1 MEPHNAHS
9 DEHPIPLDVHA
20 RLTLHGDGRVCRHAT
35 VHCPIRERSLEIDEC
50 VQCSHC
56 TGLFGDSSHHLS
68 RVMCAAAPEQHLAVS
83 AVPLACRVAARV
95 GAGETPVTAIMTRD
109 VVCVSPDVSVESLT
123 GLFLSRGFGGA
134 PVVDDTGKPVGVVSK
149 TDILRNDQE
158 QGDTGEIESPRGS
171 NAARAE
177 AALDSGLHLHRLVR
191 ETVADIMMPI
201 AFTLREN
208 ASIAQAAALMAYE
221 GVHRI
226 PVVSS
231 SGDVVGLVSSL
242 DVLRWVGQASGYL
255 VPACPKSQ
263 QA

>member
-1 MEPHNAHS
+1 MSSAKDLPRGVAS
-9 DEHPIPLDVHA
+9 STLAGRGGAPLDVHA

-35 VHCPIRERSLEIDEC
+35 VQCPVQECSLDLDEC
-50 VQCSHC
+50 AKCGLGSGLSFDPSHRR
-56 TGLFGDSSHHLS
+56 SY
-68 RVMCAAAPEQHLAVS
+68 VMCAATPEPRLEVS
-83 AVPLACRVAARV
+83 VVPSDCRV
-95 GAGETPVTAIMTRD
+95 GARAGASETPVTAIMTRD

-123 GLFLSRGFGGA
+123 SLFLSRAFGGA

-158 QGDTGEIESPRGS
+158 QGDTEKLEWSRGT
-171 NAARAE
+171 
-177 AALDSGLHLHRLVR
+177 GFHLHQLVR
-191 ETVADIMMPI
+191 ETVADIMTPV
-201 AFTLREN
+201 AFVLPEN

-231 SGDVVGLVSSL
+231 SGSVIGLVSSL
-242 DVLRWVGQASGYL
+242 DVLRWVGQTSGYL
-255 VPACPKSQ
+255 VPPCSKSQ